1 MIGRPG
7 PLRQTLGVSAVAQT
21 PEAPDR
27 LAEPLGVRARYKQG
41 SMGIDDTQ
49 RTEQTGLSQE
59 EARRRLQADGPNDI
73 EPARRRGVA
82 RRIVG
87 LLAEPMFALLLAAVL
102 IYLALGDLGEGITLA
117 VFVLA
122 VLGLT
127 LLQEGRADRS
137 IEALRR
143 LSEHRVQ
150 VLRDGVSVE
159 RPAREVV
166 RGDLIL
172 LSEGQRIAA
181 DGSLLQSDNL
191 QVDESLLTG
200 ESVPVSKLSG
210 LASPLGGDPIF
221 AGTHVIRGQG
231 LMRVKS
237 TGARTQVGQIGQSL
251 HALPQQPTPLQRQTQ
266 RLVRI
271 LALIALILCALMVAI
286 EGQRSGQWLA
296 ALLVGIAVAMA
307 MLPEEYPVVLAI
319 FPALGARRLARHGVL
334 TRRIAAIE
342 TLGATTVLCADKTGT
357 ITQNRMAVQAL
368 AVGEG
373 DKLQLLRCRADG
385 LWPSGVT
392 PAFHRIAEHAILA
405 SAPQPFDPMEQAF
418 HQMGRDLLQGTGRL
432 HQWDL
437 VQTYPLSPQLRA
449 MSHVWRVSEGA
460 GHVISAKGAP
470 EAMMDLCHLSATQR
484 AQWQTVVEQMAGEG
498 LRVLAVARGHH
509 PDSRWPETAH
519 GFDFEWIGLIGL
531 ADPLRPQVPQAMAQ
545 CRRAGIR
552 VIMIT
557 GDHPS
562 TAQVIAAQAGL
573 PVGRLLTGDEV
584 QALSDPALDQRLRQT
599 TVCAR
604 IAPQQKL
611 RIVQALVR
619 TGEIVTMTGDGVND
633 APALRA
639 AHVGVAMGGRGTDVA
654 REAASMVLVDDD
666 FASIVRGIRVGRRI
680 FGNLRKSMGYI
691 FAIHIPIAGMAM
703 LPVLLALPPILLPL
717 HIALIELVVDPACSL
732 AFENEPEE
740 PDLMDR
746 PPRDTRAPLFGARD
760 MLQAAGQGLL
770 LLGGTA
776 LAYLASRDFGS
787 ESAQVSTERTR
798 SMVLLAFVAGNAL
811 LILLSK
817 AGTFT
822 PRRPHAAASD
832 INWVAWALAGVS
844 LAAVGLALYQPLL
857 AAALQLRPLGALDA
871 VWALACGASGLLA
884 AFGVRRLLAA
894 LAR

>member
-1 MIGRPG
+1 MG
-7 PLRQTLGVSAVAQT
+7 TNDTHSAGWVGLDQAEAQ
-21 PEAPDR
+21 
-27 LAEPLGVRARYKQG
+27 
-41 SMGIDDTQ
+41 
-49 RTEQTGLSQE
+49 
-59 EARRRLQADGPNDI
+59 RRLDRDGPNDI
-73 EPARRRGVA
+73 EPARRRSLG
-82 RRIVG
+82 RRLVG
-87 LLAEPMFALLLAAVL
+87 LLAEPMFALLLAAVF

-117 VFVLA
+117 AFVLA

-127 LLQEGRADRS
+127 LVQEGRADRS

-150 VLRDGVSVE
+150 LVRDGVTVE

-166 RGDLIL
+166 QGDLVLI
-172 LSEGQRIAA
+172 SEGQRIAA
-181 DGSLLQSDNL
+181 DGRLVQASNL
-191 QVDESLLTG
+191 QLDESLLTG
-200 ESVPVSKLSG
+200 ESVPVSKQ
-210 LASPLGGDPIF
+210 PGGQGVCAGERLF
-221 AGTHVIRGQG
+221 AGTHVVQGQG
-231 LMRVKS
+231 LMQVQA
-237 TGARTQVGQIGQSL
+237 TGPRTEVGKIGRSL
-251 HALPQQPTPLQRQTQ
+251 NALPQLTTPLQQQTQ
-266 RLVRI
+266 RLVRVLAA
-271 LALIALILCALMVAI
+271 LALTLCALMVAI
-286 EGQRSGQWLA
+286 EGYRSGQWLP
-296 ALLVGIAVAMA
+296 ALLVGVAVAMA

-319 FPALGARRLARHGVL
+319 FPALGARRLARYGVL
-334 TRRIAAIE
+334 TRRISAIE

-368 AVGEG
+368 AVGDG
-373 DKLQLLRCRADG
+373 ASPQLLRCPTDG
-385 LWPSGVT
+385 LWPADVM

-418 HQMGRDLLQGTGRL
+418 HRMGLDFLQGTGRL

-449 MSHVWRVSEGA
+449 MSHVWRVSDGQ

-470 EAMMDLCHLSATQR
+470 EAVMDLCHLSAIER
-484 AQWQTVVEQMAGEG
+484 AQWQTVVEQMAHDG
-498 LRVLAVARGHH
+498 LRVLAVAQGQH
-509 PDSRWPETAH
+509 PNSRWPATAH
-519 GFDFEWIGLIGL
+519 GFDFEWIGLMGL
-531 ADPLRPQVPQAMAQ
+531 ADPLRPQVPAAMVQ

-557 GDHPS
+557 GDHPT

-573 PVGRLLTGDEV
+573 AVGQVLTGDEV
-584 QALSDPALDQRLRQT
+584 DALSEHELDQRLRQT

-619 TGEIVTMTGDGVND
+619 SGEIVTMTGDGVND

-680 FGNLRKSMGYI
+680 FANLRKSMGYI

-703 LPVLLALPPILLPL
+703 LPVVFALPPILLPL

-740 PDLMDR
+740 PGIMDR
-746 PPRDTRAPLFGARD
+746 PPRDTQAALFGARD
-760 MLQAAGQGLL
+760 MLQSAAQGLL

-776 LAYLASRDFGS
+776 LAYLASLSPGS
-787 ESAQVSTERTR
+787 ESDWVSTERTR

-817 AGTFT
+817 SGPAQTGPVLRPAEPGT
-822 PRRPHAAASD
+822 
-832 INWVAWALAGVS
+832 NWVAPLVGGVS
-844 LAAVGLALYQPLL
+844 LAAVGLVLYQPQL
-857 AAALQLRPLGALDA
+857 ASALKLQPLDA
-871 VWALACGASGLLA
+871 ASVVMAVVCGLSGLTVGLI
-884 AFGVRRLLAA
+884 FRRLLPLRQA
-894 LAR
+894 LR